1 VAVAKRKK
9 GGRVSSERARRRR
22 ARRLG
27 KSLAIVAAVS
37 GGLLAAGYLA
47 SDNGVRRLFHL
58 RREVSVARER
68 IRATEARIEAREAE
82 ADALREDPLAI
93 EAAIRE
99 DLGLARPGE
108 WVLLEERDTSLRNP

>member
-1 VAVAKRKK
+1 VAKRKTAR
-9 GGRVSSERARRRR
+9 RVSSERARRRR
-22 ARRLG
+22 TRRLT
-27 KSLAIVAAVS
+27 KSLAILAVVS

-58 RREVSVARER
+58 RREVAVARER

-82 ADALREDPLAI
+82 ATALRADPVAI

-108 WVLLEERDTSLRNP
+108 WVVREERPTSLRNP